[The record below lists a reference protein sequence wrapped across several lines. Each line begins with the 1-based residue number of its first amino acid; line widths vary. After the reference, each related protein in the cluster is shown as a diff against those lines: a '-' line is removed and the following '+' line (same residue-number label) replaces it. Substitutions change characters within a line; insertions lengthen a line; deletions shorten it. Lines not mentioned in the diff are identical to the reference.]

1 MKQALLQTA
10 FALLP
15 LTGAAQ
21 RANLDSL
28 YRCLD
33 SEIGKSESYVRQ
45 RQDRIDDI
53 HRRYLA
59 AREPMARHRLAWQL
73 AGHYGSF
80 MNDSAIHYLEICG
93 LLACQMG
100 LIELQQSS
108 YIALA
113 HQYAATGFYPE
124 ALAYRDKIDRRLLR
138 GWQLVDYYDC
148 LHHLYGEMSYYSK
161 DEAMRRESTK
171 LANLYR
177 DSLCSLL
184 PPNDNLY
191 LWRRIGLLNTARR
204 YRDALRLSD
213 LWLAQVEDDTPEF
226 ANMAFFRS
234 EIYKAMGD
242 ETMRKYWLARSAL
255 SDIRNAV
262 MDQASLWSLA
272 GLLSR
277 EGRLER
283 SNRYIEYS
291 WNCTQR
297 YNTHLRAWLV
307 SPVLGV
313 IGDTYKANLRTANRQ
328 LRWLIGA
335 VSLMS
340 AFLLASFIYVWRKK
354 KQLSIARNDLR
365 RTNRQLSELN
375 ERLSTNNLE
384 LEKLNGKL
392 SETNKVKDEYI
403 GKFLSTCSEY
413 IDKLD
418 AYRMRVNRKL
428 KAGQLTDLMK
438 MASSEQLKE
447 DELQE
452 LFNNFDAVFLNLFPN
467 FVADFNALLQ
477 PDSRI
482 QPASKNRLTTDL
494 RIFALIRLGIEESS
508 RIAEFLRYSS
518 NSIYSYRSRI
528 KNMALCPR
536 HEFEQRVK
544 EIGM

>member
-1 MKQALLQTA
+1 MKQIFLTIAFMTLSLTTTA
-10 FALLP
+10 
-15 LTGAAQ
+15 Q
-21 RANLDSL
+21 QMNLDSL

-33 SEIGKSESYVRQ
+33 REISKSDNYILR
-45 RQDRIDDI
+45 RKARIKDI
-53 HRRYLA
+53 HRKYLSA
-59 AREPMARHRLAWQL
+59 HGLMNRHQLAWKL
-73 AGHYGSF
+73 FKSYESF
-80 MNDSAIHYLEICG
+80 MNDSAIHYLNICIG
-93 LLACQMG
+93 LARQMWQ
-100 LIELQQSS
+100 IEVLQSD
-108 YIALA
+108 YIALT

-124 ALAYRDKIDRRLLR
+124 ALTSRRMIDRHLLR
-138 GWQLVDYYDC
+138 GRQLIDYYDC
-148 LHHLYGEMSYYSK
+148 MNHLYGEMSYYSK
-161 DEAMRRESTK
+161 DESIRRESSA

-184 PPNDNLY
+184 LPNDNLY
-191 LWRRIGLLNTARR
+191 LWRKIGQLSLAAD
-204 YRDALRLSD
+204 YQAALRLSD
-213 LWLAQVEDDTPEF
+213 LWLNQVENDTPEF

-234 EIYKAMGD
+234 EIYKGLGNVPS
-242 ETMRKYWLARSAL
+242 RKYWLARSAL

-272 GLLSR
+272 GLLSQ
-277 EGRLER
+277 EGCLER

-297 YNTHLRAWLV
+297 YNTHLRSWLV
-307 SPVLGV
+307 SPVLG
-313 IGDTYKANLRTANRQ
+313 IISDTYKTNLRTANRQ
-328 LRWLIGA
+328 LRWLIGV
-335 VSLMS
+335 VSLLS
-340 AFLLASFIYVWRKK
+340 IFLLSSFIYVWHKK
-354 KQLSIARNDLR
+354 KQLSIARNELR
-365 RTNRQLSELN
+365 QTNRQLSELN
-375 ERLSTNNLE
+375 NQLSINNLK

-428 KAGQLTDLMK
+428 RANQLTDLMK
-438 MASSEQLKE
+438 MTSSEQQKD
-447 DELQE
+447 DEIHE

-467 FVADFNALLQ
+467 FVADFNSLLQ
-477 PDSRI
+477 PDGRI
-482 QPASKNRLTTDL
+482 WPPSKSQLTTDL

-518 NSIYSYRSRI
+518 NSIYNYRSRI
-528 KNMALCPR
+528 KNKAICPR